1 MQRPRQGKTRNKYTG
16 GTVIELSLFHLFFFF
31 SSVYPVYL
39 LLFIV
44 LFLFAFV
51 GEDKIGAQNISR
63 NFSLKRFHSNFIE
76 FQFRFFF
83 FSLTAGHSNIVD
95 RF

>member
-16 GTVIELSLFHLFFFF
+16 GTVIELSRFHLFF

-83 FSLTAGHSNIVD
+83 SLTAGHSNIVD